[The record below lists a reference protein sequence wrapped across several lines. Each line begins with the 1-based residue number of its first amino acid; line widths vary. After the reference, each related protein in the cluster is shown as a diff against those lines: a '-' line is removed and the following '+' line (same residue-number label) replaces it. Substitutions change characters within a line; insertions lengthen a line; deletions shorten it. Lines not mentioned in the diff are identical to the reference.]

1 MIVRGLMIAISVT
14 AASSGGAMAQEPAAN
29 ALVGAWR
36 LVSWEMTQADGSVR
50 KSPMSVGSLMYSDSG
65 RMCGV
70 LMDPNRRMPSRPPTD
85 EDIRSA
91 YSGIV
96 AYCGTYEVDARAG
109 FVVHH
114 VDLEKSPAS
123 VGINRKRWFTLEG
136 NRLSL
141 RIDPAE
147 LQPGQKESRLVWE
160 RVGIK

>member
-1 MIVRGLMIAISVT
+1 MLAARVLIAALIV
-14 AASSGGAMAQEPAAN
+14 AATPRASAQGIDPK

-36 LVSWEMTQADGSVR
+36 LVSWETTQADGTVR

-70 LMDPNRRMPSRPPTD
+70 LMDPTRKTPSRPPTD
-85 EDIRSA
+85 EEIRAA
-91 YSGIV
+91 YNGIV
-96 AYCGTYEVDARAG
+96 AYCGTYEVDSKAG

-114 VDLEKSPAS
+114 VDLEKSPTN

-141 RIDPAE
+141 KIDAAE
-147 LQPGQKESRLVWE
+147 LPATQKESRLVWE
-160 RVGIK
+160 RVR